1 MKGIG
6 TMKEA
11 RQAKKKTVAGG
22 LVLDAPKSA
31 SELLNERVKKKVRAR
46 TNLMKCVLIAVQH
59 DRFSMHT

>member
-46 TNLMKCVLIAVQH
+46 TN
-59 DRFSMHT
+59 